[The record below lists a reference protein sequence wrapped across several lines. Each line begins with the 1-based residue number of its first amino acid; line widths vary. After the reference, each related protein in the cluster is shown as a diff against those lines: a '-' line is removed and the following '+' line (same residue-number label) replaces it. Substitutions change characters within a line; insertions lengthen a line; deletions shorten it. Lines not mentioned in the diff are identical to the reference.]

1 MMTAV
6 GDCRRGLMFAENVGI
21 PSLGQITC
29 HNMLRYTPG
38 TLADN
43 LTIPI
48 YIQDPQYIIHPVMPL
63 RTTAHYD
70 ETKVLMCRL
79 LYIVQ
84 NMCVI
89 LKITIP
95 FMYQCYDSLEMG
107 DNL

>member
-1 MMTAV
+1 MTAV

-21 PSLGQITC
+21 PLLGQITC

-95 FMYQCYDSLEMG
+95 FIYKCYDSLEMG

>member
-1 MMTAV
+1 
-6 GDCRRGLMFAENVGI
+6 MFAENVGI
-21 PSLGQITC
+21 HSLGQITC

-70 ETKVLMCRL
+70 ETKALMCQL

-84 NMCVI
+84 ICALS
-89 LKITIP
+89 LK
-95 FMYQCYDSLEMG
+95 
-107 DNL
+107 